1 MARICRLTPKTFGYM
16 LLPFLFPAFGLATMY
31 MFCRPSAGRPCD
43 SVDAIFLDSQ
53 RAFTSARLE
62 HWLVVSVGIV
72 AFAIAMEFYARY
84 AHRGAWHGWLYRP
97 VHSTHHSAKTAEDVF
112 EMNDLFGVF
121 SFVVVFP
128 FIAYAQTRVDS
139 WGGAACF
146 GAAVGI
152 SVFGTAVRICRSNNV
167 NFNYL
172 LCSFYS
178 MTEYFIILIL
188 LLHEYM
194 IERLVVHTLPTPPIL
209 TFLDALFQYMVVH
222 DGVHHRRFG
231 GCAWLRRVA
240 CIGRA
245 ADAHALHHDSKMGPP
260 YGLFL
265 GPHEVEAMRAGR
277 EPRPMPKAL
286 TGVLIAYAATSVVG
300 LAAGV

>member
-1 MARICRLTPKTFGYM
+1 MNPSVHAAERTTHSRATSVPMARICRLTPKTFGYM

-43 SVDAIFLDSQ
+43 SVEAIFLDSQ

-178 MTEYFIILIL
+178 ITEYSTILIL
-188 LLHEYM
+188 LLIEYI
-194 IERLVVHTLPTPPIL
+194 IERLVVHTSPHLRFSRSLVLSFSTWSCTTVFTTDGSVAAHGCDESRASGELRTPT
-209 TFLDALFQYMVVH
+209 
-222 DGVHHRRFG
+222 R
-231 GCAWLRRVA
+231 
-240 CIGRA
+240 CITIARWG
-245 ADAHALHHDSKMGPP
+245 LHMG
-260 YGLFL
+260 F
-265 GPHEVEAMRAGR
+265 
-277 EPRPMPKAL
+277 
-286 TGVLIAYAATSVVG
+286 S
-300 LAAGV
+300 